1 MYRHSLSVDARLRL
15 VLVYLDTLKLPAT
28 AAGDSSN
35 IPQLQSP
42 EALASWLTDMS
53 DEAAMHVRA
62 IYLAL
67 PAQCLSLDAPRP
79 GGAR

>member
-28 AAGDSSN
+28 AAGDPSN

-42 EALASWLTDMS
+42 ETLASWLTDMS

-67 PAQCLSLDAPRP
+67 PAGCLALDAPSP